1 MISLIARP
9 NENELSLSMDE
20 YDTKKDESGLLAGR
34 VDVQI
39 SVIGVYF
46 IKEELIDKLPKSHQ
60 KVATKSSRFFKW
72 K

>member
-1 MISLIARP
+1 
-9 NENELSLSMDE
+9 MDE